1 MDIATLGI
9 AVRSDQ
15 VDRASIA
22 LGRFSE
28 EAKKAQGATDRLRDA
43 KGRFVAAGGAAA
55 AANDNIAGS
64 ARRAAAS
71 YDGFARASALAA
83 RAIGAVVGAAA
94 GVALIQFADTW
105 SDINARVG
113 LAVGNMDASGV
124 VLDRIATVA
133 RRTYSALDLTA
144 ESFIRNAT
152 VLREL
157 GKSTA
162 DQLDYTE
169 ALNLALVVSGARSD
183 HAARVQDALGKAMAR
198 GKLSGDE
205 LNTVIET
212 GGRVAEVLA
221 EELGIGVNQL
231 RQFGADGRIT
241 GDVIY
246 NALTKRMEGLRAE
259 AELMPATMG
268 DGVMLIRNSL
278 MQYIGTMDQAAGASE
293 TFAAGLIIIADNVGR
308 IVTTAATA
316 ATMYGTY
323 YVAAFVAAN
332 VATMTLAGSLAFLRA
347 ALIRTGIG
355 AVVVLL
361 GELVYQLIEARQ
373 HVDSWGLAFEDVF
386 ERSKAI
392 AAAFGYGF
400 ESVVAGMQSVWATFL
415 ADMVE
420 GFESSFAG
428 ILRAF
433 GIGVD
438 QVSGMVD
445 KLRNEAELATALSE
459 ASGNLAQLAWNH
471 GTRPRE
477 GAAVELPGGGG
488 SGIRPSSEVDKA
500 AQRAAERVAKAYER
514 ITRSA
519 HQYVEAQKL
528 EAQAIGMT
536 EREANRLRYTQDLLN
551 QAQDAGIKLT
561 SAQKA
566 ELEGLASAMA
576 DAEANTTALR
586 DAFDFAKEVTTG
598 FLNDFKS
605 GLEQGK
611 GVLRSFADAALG
623 ALNKIA
629 DKLIDMAVNSLWAN
643 AFGGSGSGGG
653 IMNLFGGMF
662 GGGGRNWGAMSASG
676 KYLFDSGGWTGGGSR
691 SGVAGLVHGQEF
703 VVRAGPA
710 AQHRQLLEAI
720 NSGRPVSANNNQP
733 GAANQNGGTQ
743 TVRIELADGLKAEI
757 IGEANQNAV
766 QIVRQN
772 NAAQQNYRQ
781 NGGN

>member
-9 AVRSDQ
+9 AVRSEQ
-15 VDRASIA
+15 VDQANASLQRFAQASGAAERAA
-22 LGRFSE
+22 KNVGTEATKAGRM
-28 EAKKAQGATDRLRDA
+28 
-43 KGRFVAAGGAAA
+43 AA
-55 AANDNIAGS
+55 AANDN
-64 ARRAAAS
+64 AAAS
-71 YDGFARASALAA
+71 ASRAAQAYGGWEKSAAMAA
-83 RAIGAVVGAAA
+83 RAIGAVLGALATN
-94 GVALIQFADTW
+94 ALIQFADTW

-124 VLDRIATVA
+124 VLDRLATVA

-157 GKSTA
+157 GRTTA

-169 ALNLALVVSGARSD
+169 ALNLALVVSGARAD
-183 HAARVQDALGKAMAR
+183 RAARVQDALGKAMAG

-231 RQFGADGRIT
+231 RQFGADGKIT

-293 TFAAGLIIIADNVGR
+293 TFAAGLIIIADNIGR

-316 ATMYGTY
+316 VTMYGTY

-373 HVDSWGLAFEDVF
+373 HVDSWGQAFEDVF

-400 ESVVAGMQSVWATFL
+400 ESVVAGIQSVWATFL

-420 GFESSFAG
+420 GFESSFGG

-433 GIGVD
+433 GIGVE

-445 KLRNEAELATALSE
+445 KLRNEAELATALAD

-477 GAAVELPGGGG
+477 GAAVELPGGSG
-488 SGIRPSSEVDKA
+488 SGIKPTGEVDKA
-500 AQRAAERVAKAYER
+500 AQRAAERAAKSYER
-514 ITRSA
+514 ITRFA
-519 HQYVEAQKL
+519 QQYIEAQKL

-586 DAFDFAKEVTTG
+586 DAFDFAKEVTSG

-629 DKLIDMAVNSLWAN
+629 DKLIEMAINSLWAN
-643 AFGGSGSGGG
+643 AFGGASGAASSGG
-653 IMNLFGGMF
+653 GGMF
-662 GGGGRNWGAMSASG
+662 GSLFSG
-676 KYLFDSGGWTGGGSR
+676 LGKMFGFSSGGWTG
-691 SGVAGLVHGQEF
+691 SGATSAAAGFVHGQEF

-733 GAANQNGGTQ
+733 VAANGNQPVQINVNVSGARGNQ
-743 TVRIELADGLKAEI
+743 EIMQMVESGVRQG
-757 IGEANQNAV
+757 IGEYDRNLAGRVNEIANDPRMV
-766 QIVRQN
+766 
-772 NAAQQNYRQ
+772 
-781 NGGN
+781 G